1 MEKQSCKQTKTPSDQ
16 LRNCICF
23 LCNIASL
30 IYEVFLEIN
39 ELTIDNPPNSQAY
52 KQTIHGEV
60 NVGDLNI
67 WKDIQVNSQ

>member
-30 IYEVFLEIN
+30 IYEVFLIFK
-39 ELTIDNPPNSQAY
+39 IRKIY
-52 KQTIHGEV
+52 KHSRKKCKWQRCSDYFIRLKEMLV
-60 NVGDLNI
+60 NKG
-67 WKDIQVNSQ
+67 SAC